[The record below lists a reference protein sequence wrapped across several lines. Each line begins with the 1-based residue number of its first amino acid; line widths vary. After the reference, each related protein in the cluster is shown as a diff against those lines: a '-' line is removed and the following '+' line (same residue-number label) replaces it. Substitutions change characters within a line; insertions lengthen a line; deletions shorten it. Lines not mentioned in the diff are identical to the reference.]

1 MATFTV
7 PITGPDGGKGTIT
20 VNASD
25 AAAAVDNAKQG
36 GNTPTGSATLVG
48 GTPSAPSSPSNPSTP
63 SNPNGPVGTNPA
75 VDQAILN
82 NLQQKA
88 QQEYLNAKLALDTD
102 QEAYQKAAQSIAN
115 DLSVAGATGTYN
127 GMPTQAA
134 IKQLADIAQQQA
146 GTMLAQAQAFG
157 TWGAPQQGQQTLAAQ
172 QQAFDQASKAAE
184 LTGWY
189 TPPTYSPVPPIT
201 QPATVGGTTAATIP
215 AAGAA
220 ASAAPAA
227 LTQASYMT
235 ARTAQL
241 QQNGMSQQQAQQTA
255 QSEWAQGYA
264 QSGNVAYGMPS
275 GLTATPAAATG
286 GTASTWQAPTSAQ
299 WMTARV
305 AQLQQNGQSAQQ
317 ATQTAQAEWAQGFA
331 QSGNVAYG
339 MPQGISFT
347 APAAQAATPA
357 AGGTSSQD
365 QYTSARI
372 AQLQGTGMSATQ
384 AAQTAQA
391 EWAQGYAQSGNVAYG
406 MPSTTAPAAATTPA
420 TTPPA
425 SATGQPGGQPV
436 QTLAAWQAQQ
446 TAAQNYLT
454 MMAGLRGPADYAKY
468 QQVLGSTPGGM
479 KDLVA
484 AAAGQYIPGGG
495 ATTGVQP
502 TAVNMSNF
510 LGSATGGQPTDPS
523 GQAAMNSLVAP
534 NQMAPQTWN
543 NLTPSQQ
550 QLLLGQWESQGYTKD
565 DAQALFNQSLP
576 KYAPQTG
583 IGAGT
588 FKLQ

>member
-1 MATFTV
+1 
-7 PITGPDGGKGTIT
+7 
-20 VNASD
+20 
-25 AAAAVDNAKQG
+25 
-36 GNTPTGSATLVG
+36 
-48 GTPSAPSSPSNPSTP
+48 
-63 SNPNGPVGTNPA
+63 
-75 VDQAILN
+75 
-82 NLQQKA
+82 
-88 QQEYLNAKLALDTD
+88 
-102 QEAYQKAAQSIAN
+102 
-115 DLSVAGATGTYN
+115 
-127 GMPTQAA
+127 
-134 IKQLADIAQQQA
+134 
-146 GTMLAQAQAFG
+146 
-157 TWGAPQQGQQTLAAQ
+157 
-172 QQAFDQASKAAE
+172 
-184 LTGWY
+184 
-189 TPPTYSPVPPIT
+189 
-201 QPATVGGTTAATIP
+201 
-215 AAGAA
+215 
-220 ASAAPAA
+220 
-227 LTQASYMT
+227 MT

-275 GLTATPAAATG
+275 GLTSTPAAAAATG
-286 GTASTWQAPTSAQ
+286 AAWQAPTSAQ

-339 MPQGISFT
+339 MPSGISFT

-365 QYTSARI
+365 QYTTARI
-372 AQLQGTGMSATQ
+372 AQLQGTGMSAAQ

-406 MPSTTAPAAATTPA
+406 MPSTTTPAAATTTPSA
-420 TTPPA
+420 PTSPTTA
-425 SATGQPGGQPV
+425 ATGQPGGQPV

-454 MMAGLRGPADYAKY
+454 MMAGLRGPADYAQY
-468 QQVLGSTPGGM
+468 QKVLGATPGGM

-523 GQAAMNSLVAP
+523 GQAALNTLVAP
-534 NQMAPQTWN
+534 NQMAPGTWN

-583 IGAGT
+583 IGAGS

>member
-1 MATFTV
+1 MAQYTV
-7 PITGPDGGKGTIT
+7 PITGPDGTPGTIT

-36 GNTPTGSATLVG
+36 KNTPTGSATLVG

-201 QPATVGGTTAATIP
+201 QPATVGGATAA
-215 AAGAA
+215 AGGG
-220 ASAAPAA
+220 AAPAA
-227 LTQASYMT
+227 LTQASYLA

-241 QQNGMSQQQAQQTA
+241 QQIGQSAQQAQQTA
-255 QSEWAQGYA
+255 QAEWAQGFA

-275 GLTATPAAATG
+275 GLTSTPSAAAATG
-286 GTASTWQAPTSAQ
+286 AAWQAPTSEQ

-339 MPQGISFT
+339 MPSGISFT
-347 APAAQAATPA
+347 APPAQA
-357 AGGTSSQD
+357 
-365 QYTSARI
+365 
-372 AQLQGTGMSATQ
+372 
-384 AAQTAQA
+384 
-391 EWAQGYAQSGNVAYG
+391 
-406 MPSTTAPAAATTPA
+406 TAPAATAPA
-420 TTPPA
+420 TTTPGTTPPV

-454 MMAGLRGPADYAKY
+454 MMSNLRGPADYAQY
-468 QQVLGSTPGGM
+468 QKVLGATPGGM

-523 GQAAMNSLVAP
+523 GQAALNTLVAP

-543 NLTPSQQ
+543 ALTPSQQ

>member
-48 GTPSAPSSPSNPSTP
+48 GSPSAPSTPGNNNPSNNNNS
-63 SNPNGPVGTNPA
+63 GGTGANIA
-75 VDQAILN
+75 AGQLLLSQAQN
-82 NLQQKA
+82 AATQAYN
-88 QQEYLNAKLALDTD
+88 NAKLALDTD
-102 QEAYQKAAQSIAN
+102 QEAYQKAAQAAATLIAQ
-115 DLSVAGATGTYN
+115 AGVTGTYN

-134 IKQLADIAQQQA
+134 IKQAADIAQQQA
-146 GTMLAQAQAFG
+146 TTMSNYAQQFGVWGTP
-157 TWGAPQQGQQTLAAQ
+157 TSGQQTLAAQ
-172 QQAFDQASKAAE
+172 QQGIAQAAQAAQ

-189 TPPTYSPVPPIT
+189 TPYTYTPPTAVP
-201 QPATVGGTTAATIP
+201 GAATPGATTPGQATP
-215 AAGAA
+215 AQ
-220 ASAAPAA
+220 AAP
-227 LTQASYMT
+227 LTQDSYLQ

-241 QQNGMSQQQAQQTA
+241 QQIGQSAAQAQQTA

-264 QSGNVAYGMPS
+264 QSGNVAYGMPT
-275 GLTATPAAATG
+275 GLSTAGAPATG
-286 GTASTWQAPTSAQ
+286 AAWQAPTSDQ

-305 AQLQQNGQSAQQ
+305 PQLQSNGMGVTQ
-317 ATQTAQAEWAQGFA
+317 ATQTAQAEWAQG
-331 QSGNVAYG
+331 S
-339 MPQGISFT
+339 
-347 APAAQAATPA
+347 
-357 AGGTSSQD
+357 
-365 QYTSARI
+365 
-372 AQLQGTGMSATQ
+372 
-384 AAQTAQA
+384 
-391 EWAQGYAQSGNVAYG
+391 AQSGNVAYG
-406 MPSTTAPAAATTPA
+406 MPSGISFTAPAPAATTPA
-420 TTPPA
+420 PTGAPVDQASGQPSASTPP
-425 SATGQPGGQPV
+425 GVPPGWTPGQPV

-523 GQAAMNSLVAP
+523 GQAALNTLVAP
-534 NQMAPQTWN
+534 NQLAPQTWN
-543 NLTPSQQ
+543 SLTPSQQ